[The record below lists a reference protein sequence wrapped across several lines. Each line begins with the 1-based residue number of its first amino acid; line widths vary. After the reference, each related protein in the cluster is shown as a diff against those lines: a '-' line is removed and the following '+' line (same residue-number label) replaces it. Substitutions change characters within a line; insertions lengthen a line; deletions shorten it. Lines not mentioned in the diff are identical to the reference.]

1 MKTTPEVRTP
11 PDTRHMRIGVTGAS
25 GFIGTALCRTLALN
39 GITVLRL
46 VRHESTVGC
55 EVTWNPKESFEP
67 DSRLERLDA
76 IVHLAGAGIASQRW
90 TPARRELL
98 LRSRVD
104 GTRFLVEALQRLHHP
119 PAAFI
124 QASGIGLYG
133 NRGDEILTEDSPRGE
148 GFLPGLVSA
157 WEKAGEPIERCDTRR
172 VCLRI
177 GLVLSESGGVLARM
191 KRAFRLGLGGRLG
204 NGRHWVS
211 WVELDDLTQ
220 IILRCCVDASLDG
233 PLNAV
238 APTPLTNRAFTAHL
252 ARRWHRP
259 AILPAPAWA
268 LRMAFGGMADELLLA
283 SQRCIPAKLMAAG
296 HQFGHIS
303 LK

>member
-1 MKTTPEVRTP
+1 
-11 PDTRHMRIGVTGAS
+11 MRIGVTGAS

-172 VCLRI
+172 
-177 GLVLSESGGVLARM
+177 
-191 KRAFRLGLGGRLG
+191 
-204 NGRHWVS
+204 
-211 WVELDDLTQ
+211 
-220 IILRCCVDASLDG
+220 
-233 PLNAV
+233 
-238 APTPLTNRAFTAHL
+238 
-252 ARRWHRP
+252 
-259 AILPAPAWA
+259 
-268 LRMAFGGMADELLLA
+268 
-283 SQRCIPAKLMAAG
+283 
-296 HQFGHIS
+296 
-303 LK
+303 